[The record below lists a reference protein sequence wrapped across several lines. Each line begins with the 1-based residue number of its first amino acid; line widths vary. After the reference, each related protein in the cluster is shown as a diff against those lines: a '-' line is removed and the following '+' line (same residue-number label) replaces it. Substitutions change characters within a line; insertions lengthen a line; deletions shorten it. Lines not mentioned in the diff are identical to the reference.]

1 MFFWDPTMI
10 LLIPAL
16 ILAFYAQIKVRSAFK
31 KYSQIR
37 NTRGITGY
45 QAAMHI
51 LQMNNLSD
59 VAVEEV
65 PGSLSDHYDPRDKTV
80 RLSSENYRGTSLA
93 AVSVAAHEVG
103 HAIQDAH
110 GYAPLRIRHSILPA
124 TNLGSWA
131 AFPLFIIGFLFN
143 SPLLVDI
150 GIVLFA
156 GVVVF
161 HLVTLPVEFNASSR
175 AIAEAENTIAWRRA
189 RRSVPSSP
197 CQFSKTT
204 IGNNVQA
211 KLWSVAR
218 SHRVASGLTTA
229 KARTPPP
236 TAAASAPIIKVE
248 PSNSPRCDGPT
259 SANHF
264 I

>member
-16 ILAFYAQIKVRSAFK
+16 ILAFYAQMKVRSAFR

-37 NTRGITGY
+37 NSRGITGY

-103 HAIQDAH
+103 HAIQDAI

-175 AIAEAENTIAWRRA
+175 AIAQLSGGGYI
-189 RRSVPSSP
+189 
-197 CQFSKTT
+197 TT
-204 IGNNVQA
+204 DETRGA
-211 KLWSVAR
+211 KKVLN
-218 SHRVASGLTTA
+218 
-229 KARTPPP
+229 
-236 TAAASAPIIKVE
+236 AAALTYVAATAVAAMHLIRLLILR
-248 PSNSPRCDGPT
+248 NAMDD
-259 SANHF
+259 
-264 I
+264 